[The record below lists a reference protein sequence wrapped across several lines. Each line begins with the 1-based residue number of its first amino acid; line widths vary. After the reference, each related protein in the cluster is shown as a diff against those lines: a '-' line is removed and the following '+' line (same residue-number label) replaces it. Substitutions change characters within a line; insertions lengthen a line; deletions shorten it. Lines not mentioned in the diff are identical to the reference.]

1 MGWLAIKT
9 GKYWL
14 DSRIYFH
21 VSGNASGMVLVLH
34 DLDRH
39 VAYSAHLHDG
49 KVDHAN
55 VRSFGDDS
63 ARVQHQAEPTTV
75 SGPFDA
81 APTPS
86 GYLQPSGVV
95 FRVTFPGTPLP
106 DRKLQVLGGY
116 ERLGAVRIVY
126 RSVLANVFRDEVGAL
141 RAKEKIVLNLRG
153 RPGCLLRA
161 DWLRFGA
168 LAPGATFKVGRHVWK
183 KLNTETLQ
191 HLVGDKTLVAK
202 L

>member
-14 DSRIYFH
+14 SDRIYLH
-21 VSGNASGMVLVLH
+21 VTGNEAGTSLMLH
-34 DLDRH
+34 DLERH
-39 VAYSAHLHDG
+39 VAYAAHLRDG
-49 KVDHAN
+49 TIDFAN
-55 VRSFGDDS
+55 VRRFGGGPS
-63 ARVQHQAEPTTV
+63 QVQHQAEPTTV
-75 SGPFDA
+75 GGQFDLD
-81 APTPS
+81 PLPK
-86 GYLQPSGVV
+86 GYLPPSGVV

-116 ERLGAVRIVY
+116 ERMGAARIVY
-126 RSVLANVFRDEVGAL
+126 RSVLANIFRDEVGAL
-141 RAKEKIVLNLRG
+141 RAKEEIELNLRG

-168 LAPGATFKVGRHVWK
+168 LAPGATCKVGRHVWK
-183 KLNTETLQ
+183 KLNTETL
-191 HLVGDKTLVAK
+191 HRLVGDKTLVAK